1 MEIYRR
7 RLKNRKSVTDVHGK
21 MREESLGIKDIW
33 GEKEMEE
40 LNNITRTTEVIG
52 NRKTGIPNMKQI
64 IREQNNSSWQLFSA
78 RFLTTKIY
86 CATVYVCNTMTR
98 DAFARYT
105 TVQDT
110 TVHDTTVHDT
120 TVHGY
125 KILQQWLSELT
136 GIPVGDCRTS
146 NTLLGGSS
154 VTEKSHIETFSC
166 NIFGSFWDMFTFEN
180 RATRVR
186 SFCCGI

>member
-1 MEIYRR
+1 MLEIYRR

-21 MREESLGIKDIW
+21 MREDRLGIKDIW

-40 LNNITRTTEVIG
+40 LNNITKTTEVIG
-52 NRKTGIPNMKQI
+52 NRKTGRPNMKQI

-78 RFLTTKIY
+78 RFLTKNIY
-86 CATVYVCNTMTR
+86 CATVYVCNTMPR

-110 TVHDTTVHDT
+110 TVHGTTVPDTTVHDT

-136 GIPVGDCRTS
+136 GVPVDDCITS
-146 NTLLGGSS
+146 NTLL
-154 VTEKSHIETFSC
+154 
-166 NIFGSFWDMFTFEN
+166 
-180 RATRVR
+180 
-186 SFCCGI
+186 